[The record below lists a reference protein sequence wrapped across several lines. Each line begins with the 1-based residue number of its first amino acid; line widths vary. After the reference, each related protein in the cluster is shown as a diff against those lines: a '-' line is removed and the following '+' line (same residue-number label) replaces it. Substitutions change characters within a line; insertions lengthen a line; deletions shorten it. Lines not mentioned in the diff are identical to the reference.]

1 MHQKGVSTYH
11 VPIFML
17 HAKHIGLRLI
27 SNTTHSYCRDRRS
40 EKLMLRVQAAKEK
53 ETESGQGIS
62 HINHQSV
69 TPKDSWVRTMVLN
82 KLSHRWVEIDEE

>member
-1 MHQKGVSTYH
+1 
-11 VPIFML
+11 
-17 HAKHIGLRLI
+17 
-27 SNTTHSYCRDRRS
+27 
-40 EKLMLRVQAAKEK
+40 MLRVQAAKEK

-82 KLSHRWVEIDEE
+82 KLSHRWVEIDEEESEPYPAAVTALATCTKASGLSLVKGAGGNMS

>member
-1 MHQKGVSTYH
+1 
-11 VPIFML
+11 
-17 HAKHIGLRLI
+17 
-27 SNTTHSYCRDRRS
+27 
-40 EKLMLRVQAAKEK
+40 MLRVQAAKEK

-82 KLSHRWVEIDEE
+82 KLSHRWVEIDEEESEPYSAAVTALATCTKASGLSLVKGAGGDLVLS

>member
-1 MHQKGVSTYH
+1 
-11 VPIFML
+11 
-17 HAKHIGLRLI
+17 
-27 SNTTHSYCRDRRS
+27 
-40 EKLMLRVQAAKEK
+40 MLRVQAAKEK

-82 KLSHRWVEIDEE
+82 KLSHRWVEIDEEESEPYPAAVTALATCTKASGLSLVKGAGGDMS

>member
-1 MHQKGVSTYH
+1 
-11 VPIFML
+11 
-17 HAKHIGLRLI
+17 
-27 SNTTHSYCRDRRS
+27 
-40 EKLMLRVQAAKEK
+40 MLRVQAAKEK